1 MHTITASLPLTA
13 AGLRQLA
20 LDCGAD
26 DAGCITLDR
35 VEIADQRADIVRC
48 FPPARTLLSLV
59 CRMNREPIRGVN
71 RSVAN
76 AEFHETNGQV
86 SLVARAVVTALERL
100 GVRALNPPPGFPME
114 AENWGGKMWIVGH
127 KPVAVAAG
135 LGQMGIHRNVIHPRF
150 GSFILLGT
158 VLIGA
163 ELAEEGA
170 PLDYNPCLGCKLCV
184 AACPVGAIGTDGA
197 FDFSACYHHNYREFM
212 GGFGDW
218 VEHVVESRNRADYRK
233 RVTATETVSLWQSL
247 GFGPNYKAA
256 YCVAVCP
263 AGEDVV
269 AAYWENKVAHTR
281 EIVKPLQEKVEPV
294 YVVAGSD
301 AEVHVRKRYPHK
313 RVRPVRNSLQ
323 PRTVRDFFRGMPLGF
338 QRGLSAG
345 VAATLHFRLHESPG
359 AAPAEATV
367 VIREQKLTV
376 RDGLEG
382 SADVTVTAEAGTWLE
397 FLRGERGIFGA
408 LLSRRIRVRGSI
420 AKLRAFG
427 RCFPK

>member
-1 MHTITASLPLTA
+1 
-13 AGLRQLA
+13 
-20 LDCGAD
+20 
-26 DAGCITLDR
+26 
-35 VEIADQRADIVRC
+35 
-48 FPPARTLLSLV
+48 
-59 CRMNREPIRGVN
+59 
-71 RSVAN
+71 
-76 AEFHETNGQV
+76 
-86 SLVARAVVTALERL
+86 
-100 GVRALNPPPGFPME
+100 
-114 AENWGGKMWIVGH
+114 
-127 KPVAVAAG
+127 
-135 LGQMGIHRNVIHPRF
+135 
-150 GSFILLGT
+150 
-158 VLIGA
+158 
-163 ELAEEGA
+163 
-170 PLDYNPCLGCKLCV
+170 
-184 AACPVGAIGTDGA
+184 
-197 FDFSACYHHNYREFM
+197 
-212 GGFGDW
+212 
-218 VEHVVESRNRADYRK
+218 
-233 RVTATETVSLWQSL
+233 
-247 GFGPNYKAA
+247 
-256 YCVAVCP
+256 
-263 AGEDVV
+263 
-269 AAYWENKVAHTR
+269 
-281 EIVKPLQEKVEPV
+281 VEPV